1 MYQFYLHMGTTC
13 PRSKGD
19 TLEDLDIQSV
29 DIKTAYLYGDL
40 DEEIYMEQ
48 LEGFKLPGKENK
60 VW

>member
-1 MYQFYLHMGTTC
+1 MGTTC

-29 DIKTAYLYGDL
+29 NIKTAYLYGDL

>member
-1 MYQFYLHMGTTC
+1 VQLLLAVAA
-13 PRSKGD
+13 
-19 TLEDLDIQSV
+19 LENLDIQSI

-48 LEGFKLPGKENK
+48 PEGFKLPGKENK